1 VPRDSRATPRTPAFR
16 SGFVSTFLFM
26 VLAVSLAGSWVITGQ
41 IRRFA
46 LANAI
51 LDMPNARSSH
61 AVPTPRGGGVAIVL
75 LVLGGAILASSVG
88 LLNDDVAAGFVGG
101 GGLVALIGWLDDR
114 RGVHAAVRGLVHALA
129 AGWAVYWMGGL
140 QSFSTGTGHVQL
152 GPIGGLL
159 AVLGIVWATN
169 LYNFMDGI
177 DGIAGGQALCAGVFG
192 GSVLLLSGSAGLAAV
207 AFLVAAATAGFLAW
221 NWAPAKIFMGD
232 VGSGF
237 LGFTFG
243 ALAVA
248 SENDGVPLML
258 WVLLLGV
265 FVVDATVTLLRRT
278 LAGEV
283 PYAAHRDHAY
293 QRAVRSGWSHARVS
307 GWVVGFNLALGV
319 LSVVAWLRPDRMAAI
334 LAGGLL
340 FLLIPYVIV
349 ERRKPMFQEGAEPK
363 PTTPR
368 RAP

>member
-1 VPRDSRATPRTPAFR
+1 MI
-16 SGFVSTFLFM
+16 TFLFL
-26 VLAVSLAGSWVITGQ
+26 VLSVGLAGSWVLTGQ

-61 AVPTPRGGGVAIVL
+61 AIPTPRGGGVAIVL
-75 LVLGGAILASSVG
+75 LVLGGTLLASYLGV
-88 LLNDDVAAGFVGG
+88 LRNEAAAAFIGG
-101 GGLVALIGWLDDR
+101 GGLVALVGWLDDR
-114 RGVHAAVRGLVHALA
+114 RGVHFIPRALTHLVAAT
-129 AGWAVYWMGGL
+129 WAVYLLGGL
-140 QSFSTGTGHVQL
+140 PSFQVGPGEHVRL
-152 GPIGGLL
+152 GGVGAVL

-177 DGIAGGQALCAGVFG
+177 DGIAGGQALSAGVFG
-192 GSVLLLSGSAGLAAV
+192 GSLLLLSGGGGLASV
-207 AFLVAAATAGFLAW
+207 AFLLAAASTGFLIW

-237 LGFTFG
+237 LGFSFG
-243 ALAVA
+243 TLAVA
-248 SENDGVPLML
+248 SENGGRVPLLL

-293 QRAVRSGWSHARVS
+293 QRAVRSGWSHGRVS
-307 GWVVGFNLALGV
+307 AWVMAFNLALGGLAV
-319 LSVVAWLRPDRMAAI
+319 AAWLVPGLMMQI
-334 LAGGLL
+334 FVGGLL
-340 FLLIPYVIV
+340 ALLVPYVIV
-349 ERRKPMFQEGAEPK
+349 ERRKAMFQEGAEPK
-363 PTTPR
+363 PTMPR

>member
-1 VPRDSRATPRTPAFR
+1 
-16 SGFVSTFLFM
+16 
-26 VLAVSLAGSWVITGQ
+26 
-41 IRRFA
+41 
-46 LANAI
+46 
-51 LDMPNARSSH
+51 
-61 AVPTPRGGGVAIVL
+61 
-75 LVLGGAILASSVG
+75 
-88 LLNDDVAAGFVGG
+88 
-101 GGLVALIGWLDDR
+101 
-114 RGVHAAVRGLVHALA
+114 
-129 AGWAVYWMGGL
+129 
-140 QSFSTGTGHVQL
+140 VQL

-192 GSVLLLSGSAGLAAV
+192 GALLLLSGSAGLAAV

-237 LGFTFG
+237 LGFSFG
-243 ALAVA
+243 TLAVA
-248 SENDGVPLML
+248 SENDGGVPLLL

-307 GWVVGFNLALGV
+307 GWVVAFNLALGV
-319 LSVVAWLRPDRMAAI
+319 MSVIGWLRPHLLMP
-334 LAGGLL
+334 LFVGGLMA
-340 FLLIPYVIV
+340 LLIPYVVV
-349 ERRKPMFQEGAEPK
+349 ERRKGMFQEGAEPR

>member
-1 VPRDSRATPRTPAFR
+1 
-16 SGFVSTFLFM
+16 M
-26 VLAVSLAGSWVITGQ
+26 VLGLSLAGSWVITGQ

-51 LDMPNARSSH
+51 LDMPNGRSSH

-75 LVLGGAILASSVG
+75 LVLCGTLLASTMGV
-88 LLNDDVAAGFVGG
+88 LNGDTAAAFIGG
-101 GGLVALIGWLDDR
+101 GGVVALIGWVDDR
-114 RGVHAAVRGLVHALA
+114 RGVHAGVRAVVHCLA
-129 AGWAVYWMGGL
+129 AVWAVFLLGGL
-140 QSFSTGTGHVQL
+140 PFLSTGTGHVHL
-152 GPIGGLL
+152 GSIGGLL

-177 DGIAGGQALCAGVFG
+177 DGIAGGQALCAGAFG
-192 GSVLLLSGSAGLAAV
+192 GALLLLSGSAGLAAV

-237 LGFTFG
+237 LGFSFG
-243 ALAVA
+243 TLAVA
-248 SENDGVPLML
+248 SENDGGVPLLL

-278 LAGEV
+278 LAGQV

-307 GWVVGFNLALGV
+307 GWVVAFNLALGV
-319 LSVVAWLRPDRMAAI
+319 LSVVAWLRPP
-334 LAGGLL
+334 LLVPLVAGGLL
-340 FLLIPYVIV
+340 LLLIPYVIV
-349 ERRKPMFQEGAEPK
+349 ERRQAMFQEGAEYK
-363 PTTPR
+363 ATTPR

>member
-1 VPRDSRATPRTPAFR
+1 M
-16 SGFVSTFLFM
+16 STFLFM

-75 LVLGGAILASSVG
+75 LVLGGALLASTVG
-88 LLNDDVAAGFVGG
+88 VLDDDVAAAFVGG

-114 RGVHAAVRGLVHALA
+114 RGVHAAVRAVVHCVA
-129 AGWAVYWMGGL
+129 AVWAVYLVGGL
-140 QSFSTGTGHVQL
+140 PSMSL
-152 GPIGGLL
+152 GSQTAHLGIVGGLL
-159 AVLGIVWATN
+159 AVLGIVWMTN

-177 DGIAGGQALCAGVFG
+177 DGIAGGQAICAGVFG
-192 GSVLLLSGSAGLAAV
+192 GALLLLSGSAGLAAV
-207 AFLVAAATAGFLAW
+207 AFLVAAASAGFLAW

-237 LGFTFG
+237 LGFSFG
-243 ALAVA
+243 TLAVA
-248 SENDGVPLML
+248 SENDGGVPLLL

-278 LAGEV
+278 FAGEV

-307 GWVVGFNLALGV
+307 GWVVAFNLALGV
-319 LSVVAWLRPDRMAAI
+319 LSVIGWLRPPLMMT
-334 LAGGLL
+334 LFAGGLL
-340 FLLIPYVIV
+340 ALLVPYVVV
-349 ERRKPMFQEGAEPK
+349 ERRKAMFQEGAEPR

>member
-1 VPRDSRATPRTPAFR
+1 M
-16 SGFVSTFLFM
+16 STFLFM

-61 AVPTPRGGGVAIVL
+61 ALPTPRGGGVAIVL
-75 LVLGGAILASSVG
+75 LVVGGTLLAASVG
-88 LLNDDVAAGFVGG
+88 LLADDVALGYVGG

-114 RGVHAAVRGLVHALA
+114 RGVHAGIRAVVHAFA

-140 QSFSTGTGHVQL
+140 QSYATGTDVVHL
-152 GPIGGLL
+152 GRIGGLL

-192 GSVLLLSGSAGLAAV
+192 GAMLLLSGSPGLAAV
-207 AFLVAAATAGFLAW
+207 AFLLAAASAGFLAW

-237 LGFTFG
+237 LGFSFG

-248 SENDGVPLML
+248 SENDGGVPLLL

-293 QRAVRSGWSHARVS
+293 QRAVRSGWSHSRVS
-307 GWVVGFNLALGV
+307 GWVVGFNVALGI
-319 LSVVAWLRPDRMAAI
+319 LSVIAWMRPAHMMEI
-334 LAGGLL
+334 FVGGLAA
-340 FLLIPYVIV
+340 LLIPYVMV
-349 ERRKPMFQEGAEPK
+349 ERRKRMFQEGAEYK
-363 PTTPR
+363 NSTPR

>member
-1 VPRDSRATPRTPAFR
+1 MSP
-16 SGFVSTFLFM
+16 FLFT
-26 VLAVSLAGSWVITGQ
+26 VLAVSLAGSWILTGQ

-75 LVLGGAILASSVG
+75 LVLGGTLLAAPMGVLSY
-88 LLNDDVAAGFVGG
+88 DVAAAFIGG

-114 RGVHAAVRGLVHALA
+114 RGVHAAVRAVVHCVA
-129 AGWAVYWMGGL
+129 AGWAVFLVGGL
-140 QSFSTGTGHVQL
+140 PSFSTGAEHVYL

-192 GSVLLLSGSAGLAAV
+192 GALLLLSASPGLASV

-237 LGFTFG
+237 LGFCFG
-243 ALAVA
+243 TLAVA
-248 SENDGVPLML
+248 SENGGGVPLL
-258 WVLLLGV
+258 VWVLLLGV

-293 QRAVRSGWSHARVS
+293 QRAVRSGMSHARVS
-307 GWVVGFNLALGV
+307 GWVVLLNLGLGV
-319 LSVVAWLRPDRMAAI
+319 LSVVAWWRPA
-334 LAGGLL
+334 LL
-340 FLLIPYVIV
+340 LPLFTGAMLLLLVPYVMV
-349 ERRKPMFQEGAEPK
+349 ERRKPMFQEGAEPR

>member
-1 VPRDSRATPRTPAFR
+1 
-16 SGFVSTFLFM
+16 VSAFLFA
-26 VLAVSLAGSWVITGQ
+26 VLAGSLAGSWVLTWQ

-51 LDMPNARSSH
+51 LDMPNTRSSH
-61 AVPTPRGGGVAIVL
+61 AIPTPRGGGVAIVL
-75 LVLGGAILASSVG
+75 LVMGGMVLALAMG
-88 LLNDDVAAGFVGG
+88 ALDLRIAAALLGG
-101 GGLVALIGWLDDR
+101 GGMVALVGWLDDR
-114 RGVHAAVRGLVHALA
+114 GGVPVALRALTHFVA
-129 AGWAVYWMGGL
+129 AGWAVYWLGGL
-140 QSFSTGTGHVQL
+140 PSLTVGAGRAGL
-152 GPIGGLL
+152 GPAGAVL

-177 DGIAGGQALCAGVFG
+177 DGIAGAQALCAGAFG
-192 GSVLLLSGSAGLAAV
+192 GLLLALGGGVGMAAV
-207 AFLVAAATAGFLAW
+207 AFLAAAASAGFLVW

-248 SENDGVPLML
+248 SENRGRVPLLL

-265 FVVDATVTLLRRT
+265 FVVDATLTLVRRT

-293 QRAVRSGWSHARVS
+293 QRAVRSGMSHGRVS
-307 GWVVGFNLALGV
+307 LWVVTLNLALGA
-319 LSVVAWLRPDRMAAI
+319 LAIAAWLLPRLLVPLF
-334 LAGGLL
+334 LAGLL
-340 FLLIPYVIV
+340 MLVVVYVMV
-349 ERRKPMFQEGAEPK
+349 ERRQAMFQDEVE
-363 PTTPR
+363 TS
-368 RAP
+368 

>member
-1 VPRDSRATPRTPAFR
+1 
-16 SGFVSTFLFM
+16 VSPFLFT
-26 VLAVSLAGSWVITGQ
+26 VLAVSLAGSWILTGQ

-61 AVPTPRGGGVAIVL
+61 AIPTPRGGGVAIVA
-75 LVLGGAILASSVG
+75 LVLGGTMLASAVG
-88 LLNDDVAAGFVGG
+88 VLDDDVAAAFIGG

-114 RGVHAAVRGLVHALA
+114 RGVHAGVRAVVHCLA
-129 AGWAVYWMGGL
+129 AGWAVYLVGGL
-140 QSFSTGTGHVQL
+140 PSYSTGTSVVHL
-152 GPIGGLL
+152 GPVGGLL

-192 GSVLLLSGSAGLAAV
+192 GALLLLSGSAGLAAV

-237 LGFTFG
+237 LGFCFG
-243 ALAVA
+243 TLAVA
-248 SENDGVPLML
+248 SENGSGVPLL
-258 WVLLLGV
+258 VWVLLLGV
-265 FVVDATVTLLRRT
+265 FVIDATVTLLRRT
-278 LAGEV
+278 LHGEV

-293 QRAVRSGWSHARVS
+293 QRAVRSGMSHARVS
-307 GWVVGFNLALGV
+307 GWVVLLNVGLGV
-319 LSVVAWLRPDRMAAI
+319 LSVIGWLRPA
-334 LAGGLL
+334 LL
-340 FLLIPYVIV
+340 LPLFTGAMLLLLVPYAMV
-349 ERRKPMFQEGAEPK
+349 ERRKPMFQEGAEPPAEPA
-363 PTTPR
+363 PTAPR

>member
-1 VPRDSRATPRTPAFR
+1 M
-16 SGFVSTFLFM
+16 STFLFV
-26 VLAVSLAGSWVITGQ
+26 VLAVSLAGSWLITGQ

-75 LVLGGAILASSVG
+75 LVVGGTLLASSVG
-88 LLNDDVAAGFVGG
+88 LLDDDVALGFVGG
-101 GGLVALIGWLDDR
+101 GGVVALIGWIDDR
-114 RGVHAAVRGLVHALA
+114 RGVHAAVRALVHAAGA
-129 AGWAVYWMGGL
+129 AWAVYWMGGL
-140 QSFSTGTGHVQL
+140 QSFSTGTRIVHL
-152 GPIGGLL
+152 GSIGGLL

-192 GSVLLLSGSAGLAAV
+192 GAMLLLSGSAGLAAV

-237 LGFTFG
+237 LGFSFG

-248 SENDGVPLML
+248 SENHGGVPLLL

-307 GWVVGFNLALGV
+307 GWVVGFCLALGV
-319 LSVVAWLRPDRMAAI
+319 LSVLAWMRPALLMPLFVAGLAA
-334 LAGGLL
+334 
-340 FLLIPYVIV
+340 LLIPYAIV
-349 ERRKPMFQEGAEPK
+349 ERRKGMFQEGAEYK
-363 PTTPR
+363 DSTPR

>member
-1 VPRDSRATPRTPAFR
+1 MSP
-16 SGFVSTFLFM
+16 FLFT
-26 VLAVSLAGSWVITGQ
+26 VLVVSLAGSWLLTGQ

-61 AVPTPRGGGVAIVL
+61 AIPTPRGGGVAIVL
-75 LVLGGAILASSVG
+75 LVLGGTLLASAVG
-88 LLNDDVAAGFVGG
+88 VLDGDVAAAFIGG

-114 RGVHAAVRGLVHALA
+114 RGVHAAVRAVVHCAA
-129 AGWAVYWMGGL
+129 AGWAVYLVGGL
-140 QSFSTGTGHVQL
+140 PSYFTGTGAVHL
-152 GPIGGLL
+152 GPVGGLL

-177 DGIAGGQALCAGVFG
+177 DGIAGGQAMCAGVIG
-192 GSVLLLSGSAGLAAV
+192 GALLLLSGSAGLAAV
-207 AFLVAAATAGFLAW
+207 AFLVAAASAGFLVW

-237 LGFTFG
+237 LGFSFG
-243 ALAVA
+243 TLAVA
-248 SENDGVPLML
+248 SENDGGVPLL
-258 WVLLLGV
+258 VWVLLLGV

-293 QRAVRSGWSHARVS
+293 QRAVRSGMSHARVS
-307 GWVVGFNLALGV
+307 GWVVVFNLGLGV
-319 LSVVAWLRPDRMAAI
+319 VSVFGWLRPA
-334 LAGGLL
+334 LLLPLFAGALL
-340 FLLIPYVIV
+340 LLLVPYVMV
-349 ERRKPMFQEGAEPK
+349 ERRKPMFQEGAEPR

>member
-1 VPRDSRATPRTPAFR
+1 MSL
-16 SGFVSTFLFM
+16 FLFT
-26 VLAVSLAGSWVITGQ
+26 VLAASLAGSWVLTGQ

-61 AVPTPRGGGVAIVL
+61 AIPTPRGGGVAIVL
-75 LVLGGAILASSVG
+75 LVLGGTLLASYAG
-88 LLNDDVAAGFVGG
+88 ALDGDTAAAFIGG

-114 RGVHAAVRGLVHALA
+114 RGVHAAVRALTHTIA
-129 AGWAVYWMGGL
+129 AAWAVYWLGGL
-140 QSFSTGTGHVQL
+140 PSFYTGTGHVPL
-152 GPIGGLL
+152 GALGGLL

-177 DGIAGGQALCAGVFG
+177 DGIAGGQALCAGAFG
-192 GSVLLLSGSAGLAAV
+192 GVLLVLSGSAGLASV
-207 AFLVAAATAGFLAW
+207 AFLAAAATAGFLVW

-248 SENDGVPLML
+248 SENDGAVPLL
-258 WVLLLGV
+258 VWVLLLGV
-265 FVVDATVTLLRRT
+265 FVVDATVTLARRT
-278 LAGEV
+278 AAGEV

-293 QRAVRSGWSHARVS
+293 QRAVRSGMSHARVS
-307 GWVVGFNLALGV
+307 GWVVVLNLGLGV
-319 LSVVAWLRPDRMAAI
+319 VSVVAWWRPALLLPLFAAS
-334 LAGGLL
+334 LL
-340 FLLIPYVIV
+340 LLLIPYVMV
-349 ERRKPMFQEGAEPK
+349 ERRKPMFQEGAEPR

>member
-1 VPRDSRATPRTPAFR
+1 
-16 SGFVSTFLFM
+16 VSPFLFT
-26 VLAVSLAGSWVITGQ
+26 VLAFSLAGSWLITGQ

-75 LVLGGAILASSVG
+75 LVVGGTLLAAVVG
-88 LLNDDVAAGFVGG
+88 ALNDDVAAAFIGG

-114 RGVHAAVRGLVHALA
+114 RGVHAAVRAVVHTA
-129 AGWAVYWMGGL
+129 AAVWAVWLVGGL
-140 QSFSTGTGHVQL
+140 PSYSTGTGHVQL
-152 GPIGGLL
+152 GSIGGLL

-192 GSVLLLSGSAGLAAV
+192 GALLLLSGSVGLAAV

-237 LGFTFG
+237 LGFCFG
-243 ALAVA
+243 TLAVA
-248 SENDGVPLML
+248 SENDGGVPLLL

-265 FVVDATVTLLRRT
+265 FVVDATVTLARRT

-293 QRAVRSGWSHARVS
+293 QRAVRSGMSHARVS
-307 GWVVGFNLALGV
+307 GWVVVLNLGLGV
-319 LSVVAWLRPDRMAAI
+319 VSVVAWLRPA
-334 LAGGLL
+334 LL
-340 FLLIPYVIV
+340 LPLFSGALLLLLVPYVMV
-349 ERRKPMFQEGAEPK
+349 ERRKPMFQEGAEPR